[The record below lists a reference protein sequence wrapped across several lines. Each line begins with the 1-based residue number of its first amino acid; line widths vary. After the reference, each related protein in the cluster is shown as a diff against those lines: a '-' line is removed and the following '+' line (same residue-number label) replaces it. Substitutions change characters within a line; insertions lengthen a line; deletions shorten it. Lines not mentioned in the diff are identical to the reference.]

1 MEFPSNVF
9 TCPSIH
15 DENPTIVSVHVQSDN
30 DRVDETALARVIQ
43 QYLVDN
49 GQHFASV
56 IAERHEQ
63 TFPITP
69 IPFS

>member
-9 TCPSIH
+9 TCPSVH

-30 DRVDETALARVIQ
+30 GRVDETALAHVIQ
-43 QYLVDN
+43 QWLIDN
-49 GQHFASV
+49 GPDFASI

-63 TFPITP
+63 IFPITP
-69 IPFS
+69 IPLP